1 MRQRRLVNSSCCFS
15 RRRGSIL
22 LLVLV
27 LLALLVLMVTTLIY
41 AARLETLAARSAV
54 QSVQNRMEPASIVP
68 NAVDLL
74 RGQLGQP
81 TAFNQVWALAPRPP
95 AISGSTGIA
104 PASGARETSGTLA
117 IAWSQIS
124 PTGTR
129 WPGWLEIEDQ
139 SALLNINTVAPY
151 PRDPGHA
158 EPPEPGILPAQ
169 VLEGLI
175 AQRLAAAGYNSSGA
189 AGITRLILSLRWGS
203 GPSESLESGVRS
215 LETKNRRTGGLANRQ
230 TGEQANRQTGEPAN
244 RQTGEPANRQTGE
257 QANWQT
263 GAFVSLDAVRLLI
276 GLPKPAFDAIAPFI
290 TTFSCSCDLWQAE
303 DGAPFERV
311 PVNTLDPQEIFQV
324 LQRVYPDAPEDLLR
338 QFALNIVDRRDADS
352 VPSVWPSATG
362 GNALLGFEPTPVIS
376 EVCPDVITFTEDGD
390 NGEYIEICNP
400 LPEPVDLRGWSI
412 DWGSASHILN
422 TILAP
427 GACLVLTDDIQ
438 NENDPT
444 PEDKSPGMGSFVAIF
459 GLPILARNQIAEEP
473 AMDIP
478 DEQGLIRLFDAEGNL
493 IDYLTYRGRTFN
505 GLHRGFH
512 KRNVFSHTGEP
523 GPATP
528 FVVRLEGFSDAYEE
542 ECWQIL
548 LAAMNKPY
556 TSAVELLAAPV
567 FLETP
572 EKVVRLQDGV
582 FPLFGISSGSQ
593 PDLRLVD
600 VFTVAEPAEA
610 DSREELP
617 RPWGSIGKPGE
628 KSEDRAVSSRFF
640 NSQSA
645 IRNPQSAIRPL
656 GTVAFG
662 KINLNTAPSE
672 VLQVLPGLDPEMVG
686 LIAGYRARA
695 QSPALIPSASGA
707 GTPTWRRGMIPFR
720 SLSDFANNPAVWSRR
735 NDVQRLHALFALA
748 PHATFNSTA
757 FRAKSSGAGS
767 SGSGGIS
774 PTGLGSQTFIVLSEA
789 GVDVLDWRFRFPGQD
804 ESVSGTNTTQVLSGK
819 DQESFK
825 VGRRQEAR

>member
-1 MRQRRLVNSSCCFS
+1 MRQRTLVNSSRCFP

-27 LLALLVLMVTTLIY
+27 LLALLALMVTTLIY
-41 AARLETLAARSAV
+41 AARLEALAARSAA
-54 QSVQNRMEPASIVP
+54 QSVQNRMEPASVVP

-74 RGQLGQP
+74 SGQLGQP
-81 TAFNQVWALAPRPP
+81 TAFNQAWALAPRPP

-104 PASGARETSGTLA
+104 PASGARQTSGTLA

-139 SALLNINTVAPY
+139 SALLNVNTVAPY
-151 PRDPGHA
+151 PRDPGQT
-158 EPPEPGILPAQ
+158 EPLEPGILPAQ
-169 VLEGLI
+169 VLERLI

-203 GPSESLESGVRS
+203 RPSESLESGVRS
-215 LETKNRRTGGLANRQ
+215 LETKNRRTGEQANRQ
-230 TGEQANRQTGEPAN
+230 TGEQANRQTGE
-244 RQTGEPANRQTGE
+244 QANRQTGE
-257 QANWQT
+257 QANWRT
-263 GAFVSLDAVRLLI
+263 GPFVSLDAVRLLI

-290 TTFSCSCDLWQAE
+290 TTFSCSCDLWQDE
-303 DGAPFERV
+303 DGAAYELA
-311 PVNTLDPQEIFQV
+311 PVNTLEPEEVFQV

-338 QFALNIVDRRDADS
+338 QFALNIVDRRDPDS
-352 VPSVWPSATG
+352 LPSLWSGATG
-362 GNALLGFEPTPVIS
+362 GNPLIGFELTPVIS
-376 EVCPDVITFTEDGD
+376 EVCPDVITFAEDGD

-412 DWGSASHILN
+412 DWGPASHILN

-438 NENDPT
+438 NANDPT

-478 DEQGLIRLFDAEGNL
+478 DEQGLIRLFDPEGNL
-493 IDYLTYRGRTFN
+493 VDYLTYRGGTFN

-512 KRNVFSHTGEP
+512 KRNVFSHVGEP

-582 FPLFGISSGSQ
+582 FPLFGISNGSQ

-600 VFTVAEPAEA
+600 VFTVAERAEA

-628 KSEDRAVSSRFF
+628 KSEDRAVSGRFL
-640 NSQSA
+640 NPQSA
-645 IRNPQSAIRPL
+645 IRNPQSAIRPP

-672 VLQVLPGLDPEMVG
+672 VLQVLPGLDPETVG
-686 LIAGYRARA
+686 LIAAYRAWA

-707 GTPTWRRGMIPFR
+707 GTTTWRPGIIPFR
-720 SLSDFANNPAVWSRR
+720 RLSDFANNSAVWSRR
-735 NDVQRLHALFALA
+735 NAVQRLHALFALA
-748 PHATFNSTA
+748 PHATFNSTS

-804 ESVSGTNTTQVLSGK
+804 ESVSGPNTDQVLGGK

>member
-1 MRQRRLVNSSCCFS
+1 MRQRTLVNSSCCFP

-54 QSVQNRMEPASIVP
+54 QSVQNRMEPASVVP

-139 SALLNINTVAPY
+139 SALLNVNTVAPY

-158 EPPEPGILPAQ
+158 EPLEPGILPAQ
-169 VLEGLI
+169 VLERLI

-215 LETKNRRTGGLANRQ
+215 LETKNRRAGELANKQTGELANRQ
-230 TGEQANRQTGEPAN
+230 TGER
-244 RQTGEPANRQTGE
+244 
-257 QANWQT
+257 ANWRT
-263 GAFVSLDAVRLLI
+263 GPFVSLDAVRLLT

-290 TTFSCSCDLWQAE
+290 TTFSCSCELWQDE
-303 DGAPFERV
+303 DGAAYELAAL
-311 PVNTLDPQEIFQV
+311 NTLDPEGIFQI
-324 LQRVYPDAPEDLLR
+324 LRHVYPDAPEDLLR
-338 QFALNIVDRRDADS
+338 QFALNIVDRRDPDS
-352 VPSVWPSATG
+352 LPSVWPSATG

-422 TILAP
+422 TTLAP

-493 IDYLTYRGRTFN
+493 IDYLTYRGGTFN

-548 LAAMNKPY
+548 VAAMNKPY

-572 EKVVRLQDGV
+572 EKVVRLEDGV

-600 VFTVAEPAEA
+600 VFTAAEGRDAGSGG
-610 DSREELP
+610 DLP
-617 RPWGSIGKPGE
+617 RPWSSLGKPGE
-628 KSEDRAVSSRFF
+628 KSEDRAVSPRFLHP
-640 NSQSA
+640 QSA
-645 IRNPQSAIRPL
+645 IRNPQSAIRPP

-672 VLQVLPGLDPEMVG
+672 VLQVLPGLDPETVG
-686 LIAGYRARA
+686 LIAAYRARA
-695 QSPALIPSASGA
+695 QSPALVPSASGA
-707 GTPTWRRGMIPFR
+707 GIPTWRRGMIPFR
-720 SLSDFANNPAVWSRR
+720 SLSDFANNPAVWSKR

-748 PHATFNSTA
+748 PHATFNSTS

-767 SGSGGIS
+767 SESGGIS
-774 PTGLGSQTFIVLSEA
+774 PTGLGSQAFINLSEA

-804 ESVSGTNTTQVLSGK
+804 ESVTGTNTDQVLGGK
-819 DQESFK
+819 DSEDRNSIDNRK
-825 VGRRQEAR
+825 KTH

>member
-1 MRQRRLVNSSCCFS
+1 M
-15 RRRGSIL
+15 

-54 QSVQNRMEPASIVP
+54 QSVQNRMEPASVVP

-81 TAFNQVWALAPRPP
+81 TAFNQTWALAPRPP
-95 AISGSTGIA
+95 AVSGSADIA

-139 SALLNINTVAPY
+139 SALLNVNTVAPY

-158 EPPEPGILPAQ
+158 EPLEPGILPAQ
-169 VLEGLI
+169 VLERLI

-203 GPSESLESGVRS
+203 LPSESLESGVPS
-215 LETKNRRTGGLANRQ
+215 PETENRRTGGLANKRTDGLANSR
-230 TGEQANRQTGEPAN
+230 TGKQANRQTGEL
-244 RQTGEPANRQTGE
+244 
-257 QANWQT
+257 ANWRT
-263 GAFVSLDAVRLLI
+263 GPFVSLEAVRLLT
-276 GLPKPAFDAIAPFI
+276 GLPKPAFDAIAPFL
-290 TTFSCSCDLWQAE
+290 TTFSCSCELWQDE
-303 DGAPFERV
+303 DGAPFERL
-311 PVNTLDPQEIFQV
+311 PVNSLDPQEIFQI

-338 QFALNIVDRRDADS
+338 QFALNIVDRRDPDS
-352 VPSVWPSATG
+352 LPSVWPSATG
-362 GNALLGFEPTPVIS
+362 VNPLLGFEFTPVIS

-390 NGEYIEICNP
+390 NGEYIEIYNP
-400 LPEPVDLRGWSI
+400 LPESVDLRGWSI
-412 DWGSASHILN
+412 DWGPASHILN

-438 NENDPT
+438 NANDPT

-459 GLPILARNQIAEEP
+459 GLPVLGRNQIAEEP

-478 DEQGLIRLFDAEGNL
+478 DEQGLIRLFDAQGNL
-493 IDYLTYRGRTFN
+493 IDYLTYRGGTFN

-512 KRNVFSHTGEP
+512 KRNVFSHVGEP

-528 FVVRLEGFSDAYEE
+528 FLVRLEGFSDAYEE

-556 TSAVELLAAPV
+556 ASAVELLAAPV
-567 FLETP
+567 FLEAP
-572 EKVVRLQDGV
+572 EKVLGLQDGV

-600 VFTVAEPAEA
+600 VFTVAEGRNAGSGG
-610 DSREELP
+610 DLP
-617 RPWGSIGKPGE
+617 RPWGSLGKPGD
-628 KSEDRAVSSRFF
+628 KAGDMASATAVTST
-640 NSQSA
+640 
-645 IRNPQSAIRPL
+645 RPL
-656 GTVAFG
+656 GTVTFG

-672 VLQVLPGLDPEMVG
+672 VLQVLPGLDAETVG
-686 LIAGYRARA
+686 LIAAYRARA

-707 GTPTWRRGMIPFR
+707 GTTMWRPGMIPFR

-748 PHATFNSTA
+748 PHATFNSTS
-757 FRAKSSGAGS
+757 FRAKASGAGA

-774 PTGLGSQTFIVLSEA
+774 PTGLGSQAFINLSEA
-789 GVDVLDWRFRFPGQD
+789 GVDVLDWRFRFPGLD
-804 ESVSGTNTTQVLSGK
+804 ESVTGTNTNQVLGGK
-819 DQESFK
+819 DSENRNSIDNRK
-825 VGRRQEAR
+825 KTH